1 MMTECWREDPDSRP
15 SFRQLID
22 RLEAM
27 LQGDAVYCD
36 LSKHDESSPYYRVSG
51 EEADDIWME
60 PSDSFLNN
68 CYLCTGDIIC

>member
-22 RLEAM
+22 RLEVM

-36 LSKHDESSPYYRVSG
+36 LSKHDESSPYYRVST
-51 EEADDIWME
+51 EEADDI
-60 PSDSFLNN
+60 
-68 CYLCTGDIIC
+68 